1 MSLHTLLKPF
11 GYSQV
16 QVLQQADEYCSQQM
30 NKTEYIGIPKEGNLY
45 LGIANMLFQ
54 QAGHIASDRLI
65 IPNALRD
72 HVIRGCHE
80 NRDGI
85 HPGRRQRSADDTAT
99 CVTNLFHAP
108 GLLRAA
114 APVN

>member
-11 GYSQV
+11 GYSQM

-30 NKTEYIGIPKEGNLY
+30 NKTEYIGIPKEGNLHP
-45 LGIANMLFQ
+45 GIANMLFQ
-54 QAGHIASDRLI
+54 QTGHIAADRLI

-72 HVIRGCHE
+72 HVI
-80 NRDGI
+80 RDGI